1 MLLIF
6 EMKNFFNKVFS
17 FILIIFSLTFSPIQS
32 YAINSPSIFNQ
43 FLVSQQKTVINYE
56 KSQPSAIDNPVVDPN
71 FNVMRSTDMESS
83 STATYIVI
91 ALLFVASAVPL
102 ATWYFSKSRTN

>member
-1 MLLIF
+1 MVLIY
-6 EMKNFFNKVFS
+6 EMKKFFNK
-17 FILIIFSLTFSPIQS
+17 ILSIISLLFFLTVSPLQS
-32 YAINSPSIFNQ
+32 YALNTTTYFNQ

-71 FNVMRSTDMESS
+71 FNVMRTTDMESS

-91 ALLFVASAVPL
+91 ALLVIASIVPL

>member
-1 MLLIF
+1 
-6 EMKNFFNKVFS
+6 MKNFLNKALS
-17 FILIIFSLTFSPIQS
+17 FILIIFSLTFAPIQS
-32 YAINSPSIFNQ
+32 YALNSSSIFNQ